1 MAVNFPSNP
10 SDGDTVTVG
19 TKTYSY
25 SASKGVWKDIAGADT
40 TQSILD
46 NYLQVANV
54 SSTTT
59 VYTALS
65 DLPLSGND
73 TGAQA
78 YVSGT
83 NRLYL

>member
-1 MAVNFPSNP
+1 MAVDFPTNP

-46 NYLQVANV
+46 NYLEVAN
-54 SSTTT
+54 SASFSTTGKAIAMAI
-59 VYTALS
+59 VF
-65 DLPLSGND
+65 G
-73 TGAQA
+73 G
-78 YVSGT
+78 
-83 NRLYL
+83 